1 MSRSQGHA
9 AAWSKGGPERLVVG
23 VRYLYRDR
31 IKDQTRGNPADA
43 LTSCIGFGERRFVLA
58 RKGDSLDVEEG
69 IDPQPVRWES
79 IP

>member
-1 MSRSQGHA
+1 M
-9 AAWSKGGPERLVVG
+9 VD

-31 IKDQTRGNPADA
+31 IKDQPRGNPADA
-43 LTSCIGFGERRFVLA
+43 LTSCIGSGERRFVLA

-69 IDPQPVRWES
+69 IDPQPVRGES